1 MATRKKTTAPEQEVK
16 EEVTAV
22 QQPDDPSPAPAPEKK
37 EPEKKK
43 FAPDDMIHC
52 TSVTVGE
59 LLCSGP
65 RTGISYHA
73 FGYGDEMYI
82 QYQDLVALK
91 MKKSQY
97 LYAPHFVIEDEDLL
111 NDPMWEDVKEIMEKV
126 YADENLD
133 DFFRLPPA
141 KMKTV
146 LKAAPR
152 GFQNAV
158 RVMAMTK
165 IDEGEL
171 DSVNRIKV
179 LDEVLG
185 TDFKSLM

>member
-16 EEVTAV
+16 EEVSAV
-22 QQPDDPSPAPAPEKK
+22 QQPDASSPAPAPEKK

-111 NDPMWEDVKEIMEKV
+111 DDPMWEDVKEIMEKV

-133 DFFRLPPA
+133 DFFPA
-141 KMKTV
+141 SSC
-146 LKAAPR
+146 
-152 GFQNAV
+152 Q
-158 RVMAMTK
+158 
-165 IDEGEL
+165 DENSFEGSPERFPECCPGYG
-171 DSVNRIKV
+171 D
-179 LDEVLG
+179 D
-185 TDFKSLM
+185 